1 MAQTNEELNEMIFGS
16 ENAMDLLQSAGVV
29 DVVKV
34 YEAVVGD
41 LKLSTVFIKILKNLI
56 TCILINCM
64 YI

>member
-1 MAQTNEELNEMIFGS
+1 MAQTNEELNEVIFGS

-41 LKLSTVFIKILKNLI
+41 LKLLTVFKIFKNLI

>member
-41 LKLSTVFIKILKNLI
+41 LKLLTVFKILKNLI